1 VLRARRFYEV
11 AALSAVR
18 KTPAGLAPA
27 GVETIAFKAM
37 EEDAKQ
43 RSGGDQRRADFKL
56 TLGLRFEMT

>member
-1 VLRARRFYEV
+1 LRARRFYEV

-37 EEDAKQ
+37 EEDENSVAAATN
-43 RSGGDQRRADFKL
+43 GAL
-56 TLGLRFEMT
+56 TSS

>member
-1 VLRARRFYEV
+1 MPNPRVLRARRFYEV

-37 EEDAKQ
+37 EEDENSVAAATN
-43 RSGGDQRRADFKL
+43 GAL
-56 TLGLRFEMT
+56 TSS